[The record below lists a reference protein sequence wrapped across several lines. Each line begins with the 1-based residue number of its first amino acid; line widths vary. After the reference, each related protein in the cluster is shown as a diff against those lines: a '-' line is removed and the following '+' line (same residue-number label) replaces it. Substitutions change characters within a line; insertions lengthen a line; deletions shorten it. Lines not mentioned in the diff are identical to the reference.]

1 MLEDCGWDVDQAI
14 NDLKE
19 EELGRCDILRRLQ
32 EQLARSRVVSG
43 RLAEVV
49 RSPMIFTHGWS
60 CRCWKIQTLFNK
72 SIEWQIDPL
81 CSRYRFGRHSVGMW
95 ESPENKKGNASVY

>member
-1 MLEDCGWDVDQAI
+1 MIKTPYDQDMEDHSMEDC
-14 NDLKE
+14 L
-19 EELGRCDILRRLQ
+19 LSDISRRLQ

-60 CRCWKIQTLFNK
+60 CRCWKIQTLYLTKVLNGK
-72 SIEWQIDPL
+72 LIL
-81 CSRYRFGRHSVGMW
+81 SVPDTDLGDIQ
-95 ESPENKKGNASVY
+95 

>member
-19 EELGRCDILRRLQ
+19 EELGRRDILRRLQ

-60 CRCWKIQTLFNK
+60 CRCWKIQTLYLTKVLNGK
-72 SIEWQIDPL
+72 LILSVPDTDL
-81 CSRYRFGRHSVGMW
+81 CDIQ
-95 ESPENKKGNASVY
+95 